1 MTPNFRVIGGG
12 ALVACEVDAAIAA
25 IEFAPVLGRLAA
37 KAIAVRVEHGAFAAA
52 GHCDPRQEQGT
63 AGRCGARKGR
73 GGARCVVADALAAI
87 FRAAQ
92 TRLLIAAAAAAYGA
106 RLLPISPILAPNP
119 GPQR

>member
-1 MTPNFRVIGGG
+1 MVRLQPPAI
-12 ALVACEVDAAIAA
+12 AILAKSKEQLVAAGQGE
-25 IEFAPVLGRLAA
+25 
-37 KAIAVRVEHGAFAAA
+37 AAA
-52 GHCDPRQEQGT
+52 AQDALGE
-63 AGRCGARKGR
+63 ALI
-73 GGARCVVADALAAI
+73 VADALAAI